1 MKFIQL
7 AVQAQTVEQAVNEIN
22 DSLVQ
27 GFEEWTPEMVAA
39 NHALDGINDAGM
51 SVNADEAEFQLE
63 HFSDAGAVFDMAQ
76 AIELVINSVN
86 AE

>member
-22 DSLVQ
+22 NSLVQ

-39 NHALDGINDAGM
+39 NHAVEGIIEAG
-51 SVNADEAEFQLE
+51 SEINADEAEFQLE
-63 HFSDAGAVFDMAQ
+63 HFSDAGAEFSMSA
-76 AIELVINSVN
+76 AIELVLDSVN
-86 AE
+86 A